1 VSLLGLSEDSP
12 VLRKEFLYDARDLDV
27 ALLLDRHS
35 GALRDEGISFQY
47 FKGNDSLLHYTLVDW
62 ASGIRRMVDILDQVK
77 ALWSKRRHPGEW
89 LYASFRGN
97 FRVEG
102 YLERGAGRDLS
113 ESGILELREMS
124 VRLVYNG
131 RAFLG
136 RETVSLVT
144 TCRIQGIITGGV
156 TEEHESN
163 LGMIERGLAGS
174 WMSTK
179 PLFGWLAAGERPCA
193 DLPPMA
199 GAVTV
204 PRHAWLIFYP
214 PDVATGYVER
224 LDAQDH
230 LLLRSLDDGSLLV
243 ENARERPGESGFFG
257 RRA

>member
-1 VSLLGLSEDSP
+1 MALLGLSEDSL
-12 VLRKEFLYDARDLDV
+12 VLRNEFLYDARALDVV
-27 ALLLDRHS
+27 ALLDKHS
-35 GALRDEGISFQY
+35 ASLHEQGMTFQY

-77 ALWSKRRHPGEW
+77 ALWNKRRHPGEW
-89 LYASFRGN
+89 LYASFRGD
-97 FRVEG
+97 FHLGG
-102 YLERGAGRDLS
+102 YLEGGSGRDLG
-113 ESGILELREMS
+113 ESGILELKEVS

-144 TCRIQGIITGGV
+144 TCRINGIVTGGLE
-156 TEEHESN
+156 EEHSSN
-163 LGMIERGLAGS
+163 LGMIQRGLAGS
-174 WMSTK
+174 WISTR

-214 PDVATGYVER
+214 PDVAAGYRDR
-224 LDAQDH
+224 LLDQDYLRFQD
-230 LLLRSLDDGSLLV
+230 LLDGSLLI
-243 ENARERPGESGFFG
+243 ENEREGPGEIGFLG
-257 RRA
+257 RG